1 MTLRVY
7 LILGSKTHSRLQHG
21 HLGRENY
28 KKGWKAN
35 WEGVTSP
42 ARYYFSEAL
51 GLLPGGQRKWTHDTV
66 SGQNW
71 LYKSCAHCVLYSR
84 YKAGVF
90 PPYIHSEIG
99 NHWTDH
105 ADNFLE

>member
-1 MTLRVY
+1 ME
-7 LILGSKTHSRLQHG
+7 S
-21 HLGRENY
+21 
-28 KKGWKAN
+28 
-35 WEGVTSP
+35 
-42 ARYYFSEAL
+42 SEAL
-51 GLLPGGQRKWTHDTV
+51 GLLPGGHSTWTHNTV

-105 ADNFLE
+105 ADNCLEFKKNGLGEERRMHTVRKPQAKYRELIRN